1 MTRNLL
7 SGHGRLLQTMSL
19 VLVTVMFTGCC
30 SMPDLKKCCK
40 KKGFIKPM
48 DVMYVFNIPESQAD
62 CNTID
67 VDYEFVDLEEE
78 DKEREGGAGI
88 VDRDGGAGIVERD
101 PRDGGSGIV
110 DRNSGDLVFKY
121 CDFDPC
127 DPDTQTLI
135 EGVYIDL
142 EKSHANGYVIATNK
156 CQSKDGAQ

>member
-1 MTRNLL
+1 MNRH
-7 SGHGRLLQTMSL
+7 SFFGSGRLLQTMSL
-19 VLVTVMFTGCC
+19 VVVTLMFAGCC

-40 KKGFIKPM
+40 KKGFVKPM
-48 DVMYVFNIPESQAD
+48 DVMYAFNVPTSEAD
-62 CNTID
+62 CDSID

-101 PRDGGSGIV
+101 PRDGGSGII

-127 DPDTQTLI
+127 DPETQTLI
-135 EGVYIDL
+135 EGVYVDL
-142 EKSHANGYVIATNK
+142 EKSHATGYVIASNS
-156 CQSKDGAQ
+156 CRSNEGAQ